1 MQRIKQSAMSIALLT
16 TSVLSTSLLSTSV
29 LADWSANVGVVSDY
43 HFRGIQQT
51 ESASASAGVDYEQS
65 GFYAGAWTAEVE
77 DGLEVDFYAGYGIE
91 LDSGLALG
99 LGATTYQYTG
109 DFDSAYNELNFSAGM
124 GMFSLEYSVGT
135 WDGPVDAEV
144 DADYDFIGL
153 SFAQAGFNA
162 TVGSWGKDFNGNYV
176 EVGYGFEVGSFDVGV
191 GLVISGSAL
200 DDSES
205 LYFSLGK
212 SF

>member
-1 MQRIKQSAMSIALLT
+1 MKLLKLTALSAA
-16 TSVLSTSLLSTSV
+16 LLSTSV
-29 LADWSANVGVVSDY
+29 MAEWSANVGMVSDY

-51 ESASASAGVDYEQS
+51 QSASASAGVDYEKG
-65 GFYAGAWTAEVE
+65 GFYAGSWAAEVE

-91 LDSGLALG
+91 LDNGLALG

-135 WDGPVDAEV
+135 WDGPVGAEV
-144 DADYDFIGL
+144 EEDYDFIGL
-153 SFAQAGFNA
+153 SFENNGFSA
-162 TVGSWGKDFNGNYV
+162 TVGSWGKDFSGEYV
-176 EVGYGFEVGSFDVGV
+176 ELGYGTSVGEFDVGV
-191 GLVISGSAL
+191 GLFMSGSDL
-200 DDSES
+200 DDKES
-205 LYFSLGK
+205 LYFSIGK

>member
-1 MQRIKQSAMSIALLT
+1 MKLLKLTALSAA
-16 TSVLSTSLLSTSV
+16 LLSTSV
-29 LADWSANVGVVSDY
+29 MAEWSANVGMVSDY

-51 ESASASAGVDYEQS
+51 QSASASAGVDYEKG
-65 GFYAGAWTAEVE
+65 GFYAGSWAAEVE

-91 LDSGLALG
+91 LDNGLALG

-135 WDGPVDAEV
+135 WDGPVGAEV
-144 DADYDFIGL
+144 EEDYDFIGL
-153 SFAQAGFNA
+153 SFENNGFSA
-162 TVGSWGKDFNGNYV
+162 TVGSWGKDFSGEYI
-176 EVGYGFEVGSFDVGV
+176 ELGYGTSVGEFDVGV
-191 GLVISGSAL
+191 GLVMSGSDL
-200 DDSES
+200 DDKES
-205 LYFSLGK
+205 LYFSIGK

>member
-1 MQRIKQSAMSIALLT
+1 MKLLKLTALSAA
-16 TSVLSTSLLSTSV
+16 LLSTSV
-29 LADWSANVGVVSDY
+29 MAEWSANVGMVSDY

-51 ESASASAGVDYEQS
+51 QSASASAGVDYEKG
-65 GFYAGAWTAEVE
+65 GFYAGSWAAEVE

-91 LDSGLALG
+91 LDNGLALG

-135 WDGPVDAEV
+135 WDGPVGAEV
-144 DADYDFIGL
+144 EEDYDFSGL
-153 SFAQAGFNA
+153 SFENNGFSA
-162 TVGSWGKDFNGNYV
+162 TVGSWGKDFSGEYV
-176 EVGYGFEVGSFDVGV
+176 ELGYGTSVGEFDVGV
-191 GLVISGSAL
+191 GLVMSGSDL
-200 DDSES
+200 DDKES
-205 LYFSLGK
+205 LYFSIGK

>member
-1 MQRIKQSAMSIALLT
+1 MKLLKLTALSAALI
-16 TSVLSTSLLSTSV
+16 STSV
-29 LADWSANVGVVSDY
+29 LADWSANVGMVSDY

-51 ESASASAGVDYEQS
+51 QSASASAGVDYEQG
-65 GFYAGAWTAEVE
+65 GFYAGTWTAEVE

-91 LDSGLALG
+91 LDNGLALG

-135 WDGPVDAEV
+135 WDGIVGAEV
-144 DADYDFIGL
+144 EEDYDFIGL
-153 SFAQAGFNA
+153 SFENNGFSA
-162 TVGSWGKDFNGNYV
+162 TVGSWGKDFSGEYI
-176 EVGYGFEVGSFDVGV
+176 ELGYGTSVGEFDVGV
-191 GLVISGSAL
+191 GLVMSGSDL
-200 DDSES
+200 DDKES
-205 LYFSLGK
+205 LYFSIGK